1 MRSRLP
7 AFARFVHE
15 NGNLSRLPTEVPQF
29 LVEHLVSK
37 PFISAPVEQ
46 AGSGI
51 RSGFVCDPPCFVVSL
66 DLRIRGSCVLFMQH
80 QEKRQDF
87 GQRDNILLERF
98 WFAGLFGRLVRPSP
112 SFFILVFLLGWPS
125 VWFLAKIPVLWNYMD
140 GFLQISSK
148 PGAAN
153 LLVWPP
159 LYCFGARFPMLIGYL
174 IGGGTIKGALRYIS
188 HPVLTNSAVLTLIIT
203 QHLAFL
209 GASLVFIRTISKKT
223 YVQIV
228 LALIFSSFSFLYAT
242 VHTVGSESGSVILIL
257 LIAAFSLEIA
267 RSSQLNCRRWILLSA
282 LLSAAVLTRH
292 INAVM
297 LLLPIFAAALP
308 RLKDG
313 RSALEACRN
322 AASRALVALAAG
334 VTALA
339 LANCLVWLCCLC
351 AKVDHRSMV
360 GLTFLARIDQL
371 RNTPGRF
378 SEFVDEMVDHVS
390 DPVLVETLQRLKLAN
405 EAHQVGPD
413 FITEAKATIEEVS
426 SAHGAL
432 SPGQTDEHRMVA
444 GSSAYRPP
452 ASTRGGLSSNA
463 PSLRALM
470 DEKFNA
476 LTTATLLTE
485 PASFRQAVV
494 SDWLEGQNWLC
505 GFFTHC
511 SISGTAIDWD
521 NDPLGS
527 KMQPLHGLATFSNF
541 SFADLN
547 ALEKNFTGP
556 FLADEIAV
564 WHLVVA
570 ICILSVVAGI
580 LRVPAWNTATA
591 VSMLVVGELVYLLS
605 CCVAGQVWR
614 YGIPFLELVLCAAL
628 TQVAGILDV
637 LLGRIES
644 SKLEN
649 K

>member
-1 MRSRLP
+1 
-7 AFARFVHE
+7 
-15 NGNLSRLPTEVPQF
+15 
-29 LVEHLVSK
+29 
-37 PFISAPVEQ
+37 
-46 AGSGI
+46 
-51 RSGFVCDPPCFVVSL
+51 
-66 DLRIRGSCVLFMQH
+66 MQH
-80 QEKRQDF
+80 QEKRQDS

-125 VWFLAKIPVLWNYMD
+125 VWFLVKIPVLWNYMD
-140 GFLQISSK
+140 GFLQVSTK

-174 IGGGTIKGALRYIS
+174 IGGGTIKEAVRYIS
-188 HPVLTNSAVLTLIIT
+188 HPVLTNSAILTLIIT

-209 GASLVFIRTISKKT
+209 GASMVFIRTISKKT
-223 YVQIV
+223 FVQIV

-242 VHTVGSESGSVILIL
+242 VHTVGSEAGSVVLIL

-267 RSSQLNCRRWILLSA
+267 RSGRLNFRRWILLSA
-282 LLSAAVLTRH
+282 LLSAAILTRH

-297 LLLPIFAAALP
+297 LLLPVVAAALP
-308 RLKDG
+308 RLKEG
-313 RSALEACRN
+313 RGALGACRN
-322 AASRALVALAAG
+322 AASRGLLALAAG

-339 LANCLVWLCCLC
+339 LANCLTWLCCLC

-378 SEFVDEMVDHVS
+378 SEFVDEMAGHLS
-390 DPVLVETLQRLKLAN
+390 DPVLVETLQRLKRAN
-405 EAHQVGPD
+405 EAHTVGTD
-413 FITEAKATIEEVS
+413 FITEAKTTIEEVS
-426 SAHGAL
+426 SARGL
-432 SPGQTDEHRMVA
+432 SP
-444 GSSAYRPP
+444 S
-452 ASTRGGLSSNA
+452 A
-463 PSLRALM
+463 PSFRTLI
-470 DEKFNA
+470 DKKFNA
-476 LTTATLLTE
+476 LTTATLLTQ
-485 PASFRQAVV
+485 PAAFRQAVV
-494 SDWLEGQNWLC
+494 SDWLEGQNWRC

-521 NDPLGS
+521 NDALSS

-541 SFADLN
+541 NFADLN

-556 FLADEIAV
+556 FLADEIGV

-570 ICILSVVAGI
+570 ICILSVVALI

-591 VSMLVVGELVYLLS
+591 FSMLVVGELVYLLS

-628 TQVAGILDV
+628 TQLAGILDL
-637 LLGRIES
+637 LLGRLES

-649 K
+649 NVINQVDHGI

>member
-1 MRSRLP
+1 
-7 AFARFVHE
+7 
-15 NGNLSRLPTEVPQF
+15 
-29 LVEHLVSK
+29 
-37 PFISAPVEQ
+37 
-46 AGSGI
+46 
-51 RSGFVCDPPCFVVSL
+51 
-66 DLRIRGSCVLFMQH
+66 
-80 QEKRQDF
+80 
-87 GQRDNILLERF
+87 
-98 WFAGLFGRLVRPSP
+98 
-112 SFFILVFLLGWPS
+112 
-125 VWFLAKIPVLWNYMD
+125 MD
-140 GFLQISSK
+140 GCLHVPTK

-223 YVQIV
+223 VVQIV

-267 RSSQLNCRRWILLSA
+267 RSSQLNFRRWILLSA

-308 RLKDG
+308 GLKDG
-313 RSALEACRN
+313 RGALEACRN
-322 AASRALVALAAG
+322 AASRALGALAAG

-378 SEFVDEMVDHVS
+378 SVFVDEMLDHVS

-405 EAHQVGPD
+405 EAHKVGPD

-426 SAHGAL
+426 SAHG
-432 SPGQTDEHRMVA
+432 
-444 GSSAYRPP
+444 
-452 ASTRGGLSSNA
+452 LSSNA
-463 PSLRALM
+463 PSFRALM

-476 LTTATLLTE
+476 LTTATLLTQ
-485 PASFRQAVV
+485 PASFRQAVA
-494 SDWLEGQNWLC
+494 SDWLEGQNWQC

-521 NDPLGS
+521 NDPLSS
-527 KMQPLHGLATFSNF
+527 KMQPLHGLATFFNF
-541 SFADLN
+541 TFADLN

-570 ICILSVVAGI
+570 ICILSVVAGM